1 MKSIEKKMNKK
12 LCSFLCYAAICNRC
26 FCYCCCRCGGYYYC
40 WCFCWCCYCCYSYRC
55 LHFLQQRACILLF
68 CCDSYVFAMLC
79 RFFCCWLVGRLIGRS
94 LGRSVWLTLF
104 LLLVVLLELNIHTY
118 CIFTNTYIVSH
129 VYMYVRWYFYSTRLH
144 VVHGYML
151 NITHWALPVAL
162 LEL

>member
-1 MKSIEKKMNKK
+1 MLRFATVVFVIVV
-12 LCSFLCYAAICNRC
+12 AAVAATTTADASADAATVAN
-26 FCYCCCRCGGYYYC
+26 
-40 WCFCWCCYCCYSYRC
+40 SYRC
-55 LHFLQQRACILLF
+55 LHFLQQRAFILLF
-68 CCDSYVFAMLC
+68 CCDSYVFCHALP
-79 RFFCCWLVGRLIGRS
+79 FLLLLVGWLIGRS

>member
-1 MKSIEKKMNKK
+1 MLRFATVVFVIVVAAVAATTTADASADAATVATRIDVCIFYNNVHAFFYFVVIRTF
-12 LCSFLCYAAICNRC
+12 LPCFAVSFVV
-26 FCYCCCRCGGYYYC
+26 G
-40 WCFCWCCYCCYSYRC
+40 
-55 LHFLQQRACILLF
+55 
-68 CCDSYVFAMLC
+68 
-79 RFFCCWLVGRLIGRS
+79 WLVGRLIGRS

-104 LLLVVLLELNIHTY
+104 LLLVVLLELNIHSY